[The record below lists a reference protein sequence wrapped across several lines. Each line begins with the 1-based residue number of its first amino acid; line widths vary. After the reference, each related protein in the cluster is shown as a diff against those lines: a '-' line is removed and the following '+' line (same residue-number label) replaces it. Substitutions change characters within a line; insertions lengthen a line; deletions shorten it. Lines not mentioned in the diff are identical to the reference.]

1 MQQISEDAY
10 EVYLKERGLTRDQYT
25 TMELQ
30 AVASAREVPDGAF
43 VFAGTG
49 LPLLASMLA
58 QFTVAPNMTLIMEA
72 GIVGPHLEHL
82 PISVSDPRG
91 CLKASMVSNMADTF
105 GTTALRGYCTIGML
119 GGAECDMYGNLN
131 STIIGGYWPGG
142 VSGSGHGPHVRF
154 AGSGGANNIASFADK
169 ILAVIVQEERRFPER
184 VEYIT
189 SVAGQRGP
197 REQGESRWDYG
208 LGRGGELVVIT
219 DLCIMRSNP
228 ETGLLALDTVF
239 PGISVDDVVNN
250 TGWSLDTSKARQMD
264 PPTEDELKSLRM
276 LVDPSRIYL
285 GRKSKREAAAAAK
298 QQE

>member
-1 MQQISEDAY
+1 MQQISDDAY
-10 EVYLKERGLTRDQYT
+10 DAYLKERGLSRTQYT
-25 TMELQ
+25 TMELL
-30 AVASAREVPDGAF
+30 AVAAAREVTDGAF

-58 QFTVAPNMTLIMEA
+58 QYTVAPNMTLIMEA
-72 GIVGPHLEHL
+72 GIVGPRVEHL

-91 CLKASMVSNMADTF
+91 CLKGSMVSNMADTF
-105 GTTALRGYCTIGML
+105 GTTALRGYCTVGML

-142 VSGSGHGPHVRF
+142 VSGTGHGPHVRF

-169 ILAVIVQEERRFPER
+169 VLVVMVQEERRFPES
-184 VEYIT
+184 VEYLT

-197 REQGESRWDYG
+197 RDKHESRWDYG
-208 LGRGGELVVIT
+208 LERGGELVMIS

-228 ETGLLALDTVF
+228 DTGLLELDTVF
-239 PGISVDDVVNN
+239 PGISVEDVVNN
-250 TGWSLDTSKARQMD
+250 TGWSLDTSKSKELP
-264 PPTEDELKSLRM
+264 PPTEEELKALRM

-285 GRKSKREAAAAAK
+285 GRKSKREAAAA
-298 QQE
+298 QQK

>member
-10 EVYLKERGLTRDQYT
+10 EVYLKERGLARDQYT

-72 GIVGPHLEHL
+72 GIVGPRLEHL

-131 STIIGGYWPGG
+131 STIIGGYWPAG
-142 VSGSGHGPHVRF
+142 VSETGHGPHVRF

-197 REQGESRWDYG
+197 REKGESRWDYG

-264 PPTEDELKSLRM
+264 PPTEDELKALRM

>member
-10 EVYLKERGLTRDQYT
+10 DAYLAERGLTRTQYT
-25 TMELQ
+25 SMELL
-30 AVASAREVPDGAF
+30 AVAAAREVPDGAF

-49 LPLLASMLA
+49 LPLLATMLA
-58 QFTVAPNMTLIMEA
+58 QHTGAPNMTLIMEA
-72 GIVGPHLEHL
+72 GIVGPRVEHL

-91 CLKASMVSNMADTF
+91 CLHSSMVSNMADTF
-105 GTTALRGYCTIGML
+105 GTTALRGYCTVGML

-131 STIIGGYWPGG
+131 STIIGGYWPVG
-142 VSGSGHGPHVRF
+142 VSETGKGPSVRF

-169 ILAVIVQEERRFPER
+169 VLVTMVQEARRFPEH

-189 SVAGQRGP
+189 SVAGTRGP
-197 REQGESRWDYG
+197 RDKRESRWDYG
-208 LGRGGELVVIT
+208 LGRGGELVMIS

-228 ETGLLALDTVF
+228 ETGLLELDAVF

-250 TGWSLDTSKARQMD
+250 IGWKLDASNVKEFKS
-264 PPTEDELKSLRM
+264 PTEEELKALRM

-285 GRKSKREAAAAAK
+285 GRKSKREAAAAQK
-298 QQE
+298 

>member
-10 EVYLKERGLTRDQYT
+10 EAYLKERGLSRDQYT

-30 AVASAREVPDGAF
+30 AVAAAREVPNGAF

-58 QFTVAPNMTLIMEA
+58 QFTTAPNMTLIMEA
-72 GIVGPHLEHL
+72 GIVGPRLEHL

-91 CLKASMVSNMADTF
+91 CLHSSMVSNMADTF

-197 REQGESRWDYG
+197 HEKGESRWDYG
-208 LGRGGELVVIT
+208 LARGGELVVIT
-219 DLCIMRSNP
+219 DLCIMRNDP
-228 ETGLLALDTVF
+228 ETGLLKLDTVF
-239 PGISVDDVVNN
+239 PGISIDDVVNN
-250 TGWSLDTSKARQMD
+250 TGWSLDISTAKELQ
-264 PPTEDELKSLRM
+264 PPTEDELRALRM